1 MVDKEKT
8 LKLLDLTRAEELAL
22 KVPKGFEDY
31 MTATACKAGT
41 GYIVQSFTDPNLEYM
56 TAIKGFQG
64 GWYGFCTCAGW
75 SSSPD
80 AEAGRVPCKHVMAAL
95 LKEPSF
101 MRMKTGATP
110 APRAAAP
117 ASDSDDSP
125 FIEGPKLP
133 PAKAPA
139 PAKRSHKAAASQ
151 EAHAAPVVEMKAT
164 TLAGKLAEVMA
175 EVGYVQKDATNDFHH
190 YKYASA
196 EAVLR
201 KVNVALSKRGIAVS
215 SHVTMLH
222 HELTTPATAA
232 AVGATRSPDD
242 GKRKLFVVV
251 HIAADFT
258 DGIDSIHAEGL
269 GEASDAGDK
278 ALMKA
283 NTAALK
289 YLLANAFMISWG
301 DDPEADPSAD
311 E

>member
-1 MVDKEKT
+1 MAVSDKT
-8 LKLLDLTRAEELAL
+8 FKLLDLTRAEEIAL

-31 MTATACKAGT
+31 MTPTACKAGT
-41 GYIVQSFTDPNLEYM
+41 GYVVQSFTDPNLEYRV
-56 TAIKGFQG
+56 AVKSFQG
-64 GWYGFCTCAGW
+64 SWFGLCTCLGW
-75 SSSPD
+75 ISTSD
-80 AEAGRVPCKHVMAAL
+80 GDDGRSPCKHVMAAL
-95 LKEPSF
+95 LREPTF
-101 MRMKTGATP
+101 MRMQTAT
-110 APRAAAP
+110 AFVKSISAP

-125 FIEGPKLP
+125 FIEDPKLP
-133 PAKAPA
+133 PAKAPTA
-139 PAKRSHKAAASQ
+139 PKRSHKAAAPQ

-190 YKYASA
+190 YNYASA

-201 KVNVALSKRGIAVS
+201 KVNVALSRRGIAVS

-222 HELTTPATAA
+222 HELTAPSAAPATGTAR
-232 AVGATRSPDD
+232 GQDD

-258 DGIDSIHAEGL
+258 DGVDSIHAEGL
-269 GEASDAGDK
+269 GEASDSGDK

-311 E
+311 Q

>member
-1 MVDKEKT
+1 
-8 LKLLDLTRAEELAL
+8 
-22 KVPKGFEDY
+22 
-31 MTATACKAGT
+31 
-41 GYIVQSFTDPNLEYM
+41 
-56 TAIKGFQG
+56 
-64 GWYGFCTCAGW
+64 
-75 SSSPD
+75 
-80 AEAGRVPCKHVMAAL
+80 MAAL

-101 MRMKTGATP
+101 MRMKTAAAP

-139 PAKRSHKAAASQ
+139 PAKRSHKAAAPQ

-222 HELTTPATAA
+222 HELTA
-232 AVGATRSPDD
+232 AVVASAGTTSRVGDD
-242 GKRKLFVVV
+242 GKRKLFVV
-251 HIAADFT
+251 IKIEADFT
-258 DGIDSIHAEGL
+258 DGVDSVHAEGI